1 MTSVVTEPQQDRQ
14 DRQDRRAAAREARR
28 QAGRAPLTTP
38 QYLWRLMRYDKPLF
52 IINIFLWTIIHGLP
66 LMTGLVAGWFF
77 NALTGQQSLGLN
89 AWAVVALMAGVVI
102 ARAASF
108 AVGTLF
114 WFAYYFGMQ
123 ALLRHNMFA
132 WVVRGPGA
140 HKLPD
145 SPAEA
150 MSRFRDDVDEVSRVF
165 ENMTDFWGIA
175 LYVIGVAIILARINW
190 LVTLITMAPFF
201 ALLIAVNRVG
211 PLLERLRRASR
222 ESTGRVTDF
231 IGEMFA
237 ATLAVKVATA
247 EEPVVERFRA
257 LNAARRQ
264 AAVRDSV
271 ATTLIQTVNSAMGGV
286 VTGLALLLVALR
298 VTGAHFTLGD
308 FATFITYLAEM
319 GWQMSWLGST
329 VARLRQVS
337 VSFDRMSQVLTG
349 AAPEALTHPTALGL
363 YGKLRREPGL
373 DSLAFSIPVVES
385 EPLRELTADGLTYL
399 HPASGRGV
407 ENVSLRVRRGQFVVI
422 TGRVAA
428 GKTTFLRALLGM
440 VHAQSGAIRWNGEE
454 VENPA
459 VFFTPPRT
467 AYTAQAPRLFSESL
481 ADNVLLGDQ
490 AEEAGLEEA
499 LALALLGQ
507 DVEQMEQG
515 LETLVG
521 PRGVRLSGGQ
531 VQRASAARMFAR
543 HADLMVFDDL
553 SSALDVE
560 TEKRLWE
567 GIFARGDATCLVVS
581 HRRAALQ
588 RADHIIV
595 LKDGRVAAEGT
606 LEGLLATS
614 PDMRA
619 LWDAD
624 LREEKAATSQAQAKA
639 S

>member
-1 MTSVVTEPQQDRQ
+1 MTSVVSQPIEPQQGR
-14 DRQDRRAAAREARR
+14 RVVARAARL

-52 IINIFLWTIIHGLP
+52 FINIVLWTIIHALP
-66 LMTGLVAGWFF
+66 LMLGLVAGWFF
-77 NALTGQQSLGLN
+77 DALTGQQALGLN
-89 AWAVVALMAGVVI
+89 AWAVAALMAGVAL
-102 ARAASF
+102 ARTGTF
-108 AVGTLF
+108 AVGVLF

-150 MSRFRDDVDEVSRVF
+150 MSRFRDDVDEVSRIF

-175 LYVIGVAIILARINW
+175 LYVIGVAIILSRINW

-201 ALLIAVNRVG
+201 ALLLVVNRLG

-222 ESTGRVTDF
+222 ESAGRVTDF

-247 EEPVVERFRA
+247 EEPVVARFRA
-257 LNAARRQ
+257 LNATRRR
-264 AAVRDSV
+264 AAVFDSA
-271 ATTLIQTVNSAMGGV
+271 ATTLIQTVNASMGGV
-286 VTGLALLLVALR
+286 VTGLALLLVALH
-298 VTGAHFTLGD
+298 VTGANFTLGD
-308 FATFITYLAEM
+308 FAIFITYLAEM

-337 VSFDRMSQVLTG
+337 VSFDRMSAVLSG
-349 AAPEALTHPTALGL
+349 AAPDALTHPAALGL
-363 YGKLRREPGL
+363 YGKLRREPGFADL
-373 DSLAFSIPVVES
+373 GFAVPEIAS
-385 EPLRELTADGLTYL
+385 EELRELTADGLTYI
-399 HPASGRGV
+399 HPTSGRGV

-422 TGRVAA
+422 TGRVGA
-428 GKTTFLRALLGM
+428 GKTTFLRALLGL
-440 VHAQSGAIRWNGEE
+440 VRPQSGVIRWNGAE

-481 ADNVLLGDQ
+481 ADNVLLGDKTD
-490 AEEAGLEEA
+490 EAGLQEA

-507 DVEQMEQG
+507 DVEQMEHG

-560 TEKRLWE
+560 TERKLWE
-567 GIFARGDATCLVVS
+567 GIFAHGDATCLVVS

-624 LREEKAATSQAQAKA
+624 IREEKAATTGKLAR
-639 S
+639 

>member
-1 MTSVVTEPQQDRQ
+1 MET
-14 DRQDRRAAAREARR
+14 AAEARR
-28 QAGRAPLTTP
+28 QAGRAPLTTG

-52 IINIFLWTIIHGLP
+52 FVNIVLWTIIHGLP
-66 LMTGLVAGWFF
+66 LTTGLVAGWFF
-77 NALTGQQSLGLN
+77 DALTGQQAFGLN
-89 AWAVVALMAGVVI
+89 VWAIVALMAGLAI
-102 ARAASF
+102 ARAATF
-108 AVGTLF
+108 GVGVLF

-123 ALLRHNMFA
+123 ALLRHNLFA

-190 LVTLITMAPFF
+190 LVTIITMAPFF
-201 ALLIAVNRVG
+201 ILLLTVNRLG
-211 PLLERLRRASR
+211 PLLERLRRQAR
-222 ESTGRVTDF
+222 ESAGRVTDF

-247 EEPVVERFRA
+247 EEPVVERFRG
-257 LNAARRQ
+257 LNQARRL
-264 AAVRDSV
+264 AAVRDST
-271 ATTLIQTVNSAMGGV
+271 AATLIRTVNSSMGGV
-286 VTGLALLLVALR
+286 VTGLALLLVALQ

-308 FATFITYLAEM
+308 FAIFITYLAEM

-349 AAPEALTHPTALGL
+349 AAPDALTHPAALGL
-363 YGKLRREPGL
+363 YGKLRREPGRDGL
-373 DSLAFSIPVVES
+373 GFMVPEAPY
-385 EPLRELTADGLTYL
+385 EPLRELTVDRLTYL
-399 HPASGRGV
+399 HPTSGRGI
-407 ENVSLRVRRGQFVVI
+407 EGVSLHVLRGQFVVI
-422 TGRVAA
+422 TGRVGA
-428 GKTTFLRALLGM
+428 GKTTFLRALLGLI
-440 VHAQSGAIRWNGEE
+440 HPQSGEIRWNGAQ

-459 VFFTPPRT
+459 IFFTPPRT
-467 AYTAQAPRLFSESL
+467 AYTAQTPRLFSESL
-481 ADNVLLGDQ
+481 ADNVLLGD
-490 AEEAGLEEA
+490 AANAAGLEEA

-507 DVEQMEQG
+507 DVENMEQG
-515 LETLVG
+515 LETVVG

-543 HADLMVFDDL
+543 RADLLIFDDL

-560 TEKRLWE
+560 TEQRLWE

-595 LKDGRVAAEGT
+595 LKDGSVAAEGA
-606 LEGLLATS
+606 LGDLLATS
-614 PDMRA
+614 ADMRE

-624 LREEKAATSQAQAKA
+624 ARA
-639 S
+639 SKK

>member
-1 MTSVVTEPQQDRQ
+1 MTTLAPGATEPQHK
-14 DRQDRRAAAREARR
+14 RRAAAMEARI

-38 QYLWRLMRYDKPLF
+38 QYVWRLMRYDKPLF
-52 IINIFLWTIIHGLP
+52 FVNIILWTAIHALP
-66 LMTGLVAGWFF
+66 LATGLVAGWFF
-77 NALTGQQSLGLN
+77 DALTGHQTLGWN
-89 AWAVVALMAGVVI
+89 AWAVVAIMAGVAL
-102 ARAASF
+102 ARAGTF
-108 AVGTLF
+108 GVGVLF

-123 ALLRHNMFA
+123 ALLRHNLFA

-145 SPAEA
+145 SPSEA

-190 LVTLITMAPFF
+190 LVTVITMAPFF
-201 ALLIAVNRVG
+201 ALLVAVNRLG
-211 PLLERLRRASR
+211 PLLERLRRESR
-222 ESTGRVTDF
+222 QAAGRVTDF

-257 LNAARRQ
+257 LNATRRR
-264 AAVRDSV
+264 AAVRDSA
-271 ATTLIQTVNSAMGGV
+271 ATTLIQTVNHNMGGV

-298 VTGAHFTLGD
+298 FTGAHFTLGD
-308 FATFITYLAEM
+308 FAMFITYLAEM

-329 VARLRQVS
+329 VARLRQVG
-337 VSFDRMSQVLTG
+337 VSFDRMAAVLSG

-363 YGKLRREPGL
+363 YGTLREPGHK
-373 DSLAFSIPVVES
+373 DLAFAVPEAPY
-385 EPLRELTADGLTYL
+385 EPLRELVVNGLTYI
-399 HPASGRGV
+399 HPTSGRGV
-407 ENVSLRVRRGQFVVI
+407 EHVSLNVRRGQFVVI
-422 TGRVAA
+422 TGRVGA
-428 GKTTFLRALLGM
+428 GKTTFLRALLGL
-440 VHAQSGAIRWNGEE
+440 VRAQSGEVRWNGAP

-481 ADNVLLGDQ
+481 ADNVLLGET
-490 AEEAGLEEA
+490 AEEVGLEEA

-624 LREEKAATSQAQAKA
+624 IREEKAETSSKAKTA
-639 S
+639 PRS